1 MANTGRPVIE
11 LAIASV
17 LIVAASASVALAQA
31 APAQP
36 TPPTTPAP
44 PAVPT
49 PPADPNLPVPTAP
62 AAPTMPAVPV
72 GPVMPAPPTMPA
84 AYTPTTPALAPNA
97 TDAMPTP
104 DVSATS
110 ATPPA
115 SNVPKVPKMGDFDA
129 GGNVRLPNGP
139 DAKGHYASFNWVAV
153 DAKGRYYLARTVWL
167 SGIMPLAIIH
177 PSTISETN
185 GTMVDTVDPHVFG
198 GLAVS
203 LNANLPSLPSLPFM
217 SENAKKTEIGL
228 VLTGSYMPEKAVLL
242 SDKDFPLFVG
252 NFQPGFTGGLN
263 LKLRLGNAV
272 DFALTPS
279 WVYQSGTV
287 ESHEAVQVP
296 TSLIIAL
303 GQLIKLSADL
313 GVFTGDRYSFS
324 GDAGGRIYLGGAL
337 DVKISRL
344 QFHAGAGVASLLT
357 GGDYPT
363 IADSIYFDLNVKFV
377 K

>member
-1 MANTGRPVIE
+1 
-11 LAIASV
+11 
-17 LIVAASASVALAQA
+17 
-31 APAQP
+31 
-36 TPPTTPAP
+36 
-44 PAVPT
+44 
-49 PPADPNLPVPTAP
+49 
-62 AAPTMPAVPV
+62 
-72 GPVMPAPPTMPA
+72 
-84 AYTPTTPALAPNA
+84 
-97 TDAMPTP
+97 
-104 DVSATS
+104 
-110 ATPPA
+110 
-115 SNVPKVPKMGDFDA
+115 MGDFDA

-177 PSTISETN
+177 PSTITETD
-185 GTMVDTVDPHVFG
+185 GAMVDTVDPHVFG

-203 LNANLPSLPSLPFM
+203 LNANLPQLPTLPFM